1 MWALN
6 NPRAERQ
13 ALAFLVRPDDSTQA
27 RPGPA
32 AGMSCRPRVA
42 LLALAVVL
50 LAGCGAG
57 PSFSATETPLTPVAV
72 PTDSPTA
79 ASGEGTVATPT
90 PTSAPT
96 PNATVTEPRYLS
108 LRPTCERPPGLVVAI
123 QVGALMNNPPAT
135 DGGINTTWQFAAPDN
150 RRAVGSF
157 SKFVDVI
164 EGGYEP
170 LLDAETVTYGP
181 LTRENGTASR
191 RVTVESE
198 NRTTA
203 YRWAL
208 QRQTAGPREG
218 CWLTVGVREIEDD
231 REGRL
236 PSTPPAA
243 GLPRP

>member
-1 MWALN
+1 M
-6 NPRAERQ
+6 
-13 ALAFLVRPDDSTQA
+13 
-27 RPGPA
+27 
-32 AGMSCRPRVA
+32 
-42 LLALAVVL
+42 VV

-57 PSFSATETPLTPVAV
+57 PSFPATETPLTPVSV

-79 ASGEGTVATPT
+79 ESGESTVEPPR
-90 PTSAPT
+90 PTSTSTSMST

-135 DGGINTTWQFAAPDN
+135 DEGINTTWQFAAPEN
-150 RRAVGSF
+150 RRVIGSF
-157 SKFVDVI
+157 GRFVDVI
-164 EGGYEP
+164 ERGYGP

-191 RVTVESE
+191 RVTVESG
-198 NRTTA
+198 NRTTT

-208 QRQTAGPREG
+208 QRQAAGPREG
-218 CWLTVGVREIEDD
+218 CWLTVGVREIEGE
-231 REGRL
+231 REARL
-236 PSTPPAA
+236 PSTPPVG